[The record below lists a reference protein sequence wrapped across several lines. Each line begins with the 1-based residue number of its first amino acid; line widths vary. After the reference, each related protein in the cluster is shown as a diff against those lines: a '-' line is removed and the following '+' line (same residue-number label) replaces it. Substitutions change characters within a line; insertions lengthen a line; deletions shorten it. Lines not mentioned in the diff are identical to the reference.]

1 MKRKIIIF
9 AILLISLPLLA
20 SDNISGQWELFFSE
34 KKNTKNLVSIDKNND
49 MSVKLNFFRDGTGF
63 IEVKV
68 AHIVEY
74 DPFTWKKSEKEIYI
88 DYRTIPTDTFRVKKD
103 FMYREISDGDYT
115 ILKKIN

>member
-1 MKRKIIIF
+1 MKKLLLIT
-9 AILLISLPLLA
+9 ILLISLPLLA
-20 SDNISGQWELFFSE
+20 GDIISGQWELFFSE

-68 AHIVEY
+68 AYVVEY
-74 DPFTWKKSEKEIYI
+74 DPFTWEKNKKEIYI
-88 DYRTIPTDTFRVKKD
+88 DYRTIPTDTFRIKKD
-103 FMYREISDGDYT
+103 YMYREISDGDYT